1 MTRTEPV
8 PNLPD
13 ERLCWLAVREQ
24 LGRKAARPGVFGWLS
39 ALLAFKGGPLGR
51 QSAGLAGDLRRD
63 LASGRLHE
71 YAFAV
76 DGAAETLTAAERAH
90 LRATG
95 EVPDGF
101 LAEVERRVAERRG
114 KR

>member
-13 ERLCWLAVREQ
+13 DRLCWLAVRDQ
-24 LGRKAARPGVFGWLS
+24 VGRRAARPGAFGWLT
-39 ALLAFKGGPLGR
+39 ALFAARGGRAGR
-51 QSAGLAGDLRRD
+51 QAAGLAGDLRRD
-63 LASGRLHE
+63 RTSGRLHE

-76 DGAAETLTAAERAH
+76 DGAAETLTAEERAH

-95 EVPDGF
+95 EVPERF
-101 LAEVERRVAERRG
+101 LAEVERRVAERRA
-114 KR
+114 RR

>member
-24 LGRKAARPGVFGWLS
+24 LGRRAAGPGAFGWLT
-39 ALLAFKGGPLGR
+39 ALFAYKSGRFGR
-51 QSAGLAGDLRRD
+51 QAAGLAGDLRRD
-63 LASGRLHE
+63 RASGRLHA

-76 DGAAETLTAAERAH
+76 DTAAEKLTAGERAH

-101 LAEVERRVAERRG
+101 LAEVERLVAERRA

>member
-1 MTRTEPV
+1 MTRTV

-13 ERLCWLAVREQ
+13 ERLCWLAVRDQ
-24 LGRKAARPGVFGWLS
+24 VNRKARRRGVLGWLT
-39 ALLAFKGGPLGR
+39 ALFRPRDSWEGNERAED
-51 QSAGLAGDLRRD
+51 AADLRRET
-63 LASGRLHE
+63 ASGKLHK

-76 DGAAETLTAAERAH
+76 DIVAETLTAAERAH

-95 EVPDGF
+95 EVPPHF
-101 LAEVERRVAERRG
+101 LAEVERRVAERK